1 MQVMQLKHNAGVTNL
16 TAATAFDNTPANETS
31 NCPMQRAWAPRPWP
45 PALHI
50 GGQKMVDVARSIYR
64 NTLGVSAG
72 APAKRFAFKAG
83 LPFDEI
89 RFPGLSGDN
98 P

>member
-1 MQVMQLKHNAGVTNL
+1 MQGTRSPHPWSPNLHLGSQEAVNA
-16 TAATAFDNTPANETS
+16 
-31 NCPMQRAWAPRPWP
+31 
-45 PALHI
+45 
-50 GGQKMVDVARSIYR
+50 ARSIYR
-64 NTLGVSAG
+64 KAIDVSSDT
-72 APAKRFAFKAG
+72 PAKRFTFKAG